1 MSRSRLA
8 VSLALLMA
16 VCLVPLGAAAASPS
30 GTSATGF
37 RIGENSTEGFIDLL
51 MPLYATEGGLAFVN
65 PVFSLAE
72 GGENE
77 INIGAGWRQL
87 AFGDSMLLGGNV
99 YFDSRLTEHDH
110 RFNQVGIG
118 AELLSRWIDAR
129 ANYYLPE
136 DQEELIGSRES
147 ETVDTAADASV
158 TGTSSTWD
166 DPYATDHT
174 ILQDRTT
181 MVTLLETTTTTTT
194 RRLFEQHESAL
205 EGFDAEVGVLLP
217 LPAAFPQ
224 ARFFGGYYSFDDPY
238 GDRIEGPKGRVEIRI
253 GSHLTL
259 DAEFFDDDRLND
271 TRYFAGARLYAPFD
285 LAALFTGS
293 NPFAVNDST
302 AGSSLASR
310 MNEMVMRDMRVQTG
324 ESPFEENLGARQV
337 MVAAAQ
343 QTKMLF
349 VTETFTLLDD
359 VTFVDDDNQSG
370 IEDGTAEHPFDVIQE
385 GVDGS
390 FGEQYVYVF
399 GGTYSSATLLSG
411 VTLWGEGTAVAGYGG
426 KQFGGGT
433 YPTINGAS
441 PAVTVAA
448 DTRVTGFHI
457 VNLEDQGI
465 YGDDLTGSVIIDNNI
480 IDVATAFDNGWVNG
494 VCLYANDATVTITG
508 NVITSLGGYG
518 NGIYLGNNGS
528 LAATISGN
536 TILSDGWDNWGILAE
551 NYGGSMELAVTG
563 NTIDS
568 LQSVG
573 VWFENYSEVGNTDM
587 AVPGEVGNTDMAVP
601 GEVGNM
607 DVTVSGNTITSAGHG
622 IYGVGLTGTV
632 TIDGNIIEITD
643 TDDLSVSD
651 GIQLVTNDAVV
662 AITGNDIINPSGMG
676 NGIFLDNNGVLQATI
691 DGNTI
696 FSDGWAN
703 HGIHGSNNGSSMT
716 AEVTGNNVVSVEA
729 YGVNLSNYGQSMDL
743 TVSGNTIRTDSV
755 GGLDGLVIHND
766 GGQASEV
773 NALVSGNTVTVN
785 RGWTAGIVLEN
796 DSGVMNATVT
806 ANTLNVSGDE
816 GAGIEL
822 YNFGVMNVQLTA
834 NTLNL
839 NFEHSKGVS
848 TFNYGEADFTVT
860 DNTINVDPNTSAF
873 QSAWGFAFR
882 NLFGNQVLTATG
894 NQINGEAAMGMY
906 LWNPDNPNP
915 AGTFTVRASGP
926 VLSALNNGML
936 VWYTPNVAAFTFVP

>member
-1 MSRSRLA
+1 MFRGRLA
-8 VSLALLMA
+8 VVFSFLMA

-37 RIGENSTEGFIDLL
+37 RVGENSTEGFIDFL
-51 MPLYATEGGLAFVN
+51 MPLYATEGGFGFVN
-65 PVFSLAE
+65 PIFSLAE

-77 INIGAGWRQL
+77 INIGAGWRRL

-99 YFDSRLTEHDH
+99 YFDSRLTEHDN

-118 AELLSRWIDAR
+118 FELLSRWIDAR

-136 DQEELIGSRES
+136 DKEELIGSRES
-147 ETVDTAADASV
+147 ETVDMAADTSV
-158 TGTSSTWD
+158 TGTSSTWE

-181 MVTLLETTTTTTT
+181 MVTLLETTTTTTA
-194 RRLFEQHESAL
+194 RHLFEQYESAM

-217 LPAAFPQ
+217 LPAAFPH
-224 ARFFGGYYSFDDPY
+224 ARFFGGYYSFENPY

-293 NPFAVNDST
+293 NPFAVNDT
-302 AGSSLASR
+302 PASSSPASR
-310 MNEMVMRDMRVQTG
+310 MGEMVMRDMRVQTG

-337 MVAAAQ
+337 TVVAAL
-343 QTKMLF
+343 QTKYF
-349 VTETFTLLDD
+349 SSTETFTLLDD
-359 VTFVDDDNQSG
+359 VTFVDDDNTSRV
-370 IEDGTAEHPFDVIQE
+370 EDGTAEHPFNVIQE
-385 GVDGS
+385 GVNDS
-390 FGEQYVYVF
+390 FGKKYVYVF
-399 GGTYSSATLLSG
+399 GGNYSSATLLSG

-426 KQFGGGT
+426 KQFGGGA

-441 PAVTVAA
+441 PAVTVAS

-494 VCLYANDATVTITG
+494 INLLTDDAVVTIAG
-508 NVITSLGGYG
+508 NVINSTGGYG

-528 LAATISGN
+528 LTATISGN
-536 TILSDGWDNWGILAE
+536 TILSDGWDNRGILAE
-551 NYGGSMELAVTG
+551 NFGASMELAVTG

-568 LQSVG
+568 LQSGG
-573 VWFENYSEVGNTDM
+573 VWLEDSSEVGNMDV
-587 AVPGEVGNTDMAVP
+587 AVSGN
-601 GEVGNM
+601 EVGNM
-607 DVTVSGNTITSAGHG
+607 DVTVSGNTITSFDHG

-632 TIDGNIIEITD
+632 TIDGNVIEITD
-643 TDDLSVSD
+643 LNALSVSD

-662 AITGNDIINPSGMG
+662 AITGNDITNSSGMG
-676 NGIFLDNNGVLQATI
+676 NGILLDNNGVLQATI
-691 DGNTI
+691 SGNTI
-696 FSDGWAN
+696 LTDGWAN
-703 HGIHGSNNGSSMT
+703 YGVFGLNNGSSMT
-716 AEVTGNNVVSVEA
+716 VEMTGNNVVSVQA
-729 YGVNLSNYGQSMDL
+729 YGVEFDSYGASMDL
-743 TVSGNTIRTDSV
+743 TISGNTIETGADQ
-755 GGLDGLVIHND
+755 GLDGLVIYND
-766 GGQASEV
+766 GGQASVV
-773 NALVSGNTVTVN
+773 NALISGNTVTVN
-785 RGWTAGIVLEN
+785 RGWTTGIVLDN
-796 DSGVMNATVT
+796 DSGAMNATLT
-806 ANTLNVSGDE
+806 GNTLNVSGDE
-816 GAGIEL
+816 AAGIEL

-839 NFEHSKGVS
+839 NVEHSKGVN

-860 DNTINVDPNTSAF
+860 DNTVNVDPNTSAF

-882 NLFGNQVLTATG
+882 NLFADQVLTATG

-906 LWNPDNPNP
+906 LWNPDNPLP
-915 AGTFTVRASGP
+915 QGTFTVRASGP

-936 VWYTPNVAAFTFVP
+936 VWCTPNVAAFTFVP